1 MAATTATTGA
11 EEAGEDD
18 RASRDGWRLLGHS
31 LRAEWRGIAGGV
43 AVGLVWTAAKVAV
56 PKLVQLGI
64 DEGIEREVDGA
75 LLTWSLAILAA
86 GVVAAVFTGA
96 RRYLAFR
103 VSRSVEAELR
113 HRLFAHLQRLH
124 FAFHDEAQTGQLMSR
139 ANTDLQQIQF
149 FVVMIPVT
157 FSNAVTV
164 VAATAIMVSINPVLA
179 LLALGALP
187 LVNVLAKRF
196 SSTLHPAV
204 MGLQQELAELSDVV
218 EETVSGVRVVKGHGA
233 EPIQAARLRTVAD
246 AVYDRSVQT
255 ARIRATYLPAM
266 ELLPNLGLVVVLGY
280 GGYEVLRG
288 DLTIAE
294 LVAFNIYLALLVW
307 PLRSTG
313 LIVSLAQRAAAS
325 AERVHEVL
333 ATAPAI
339 TAPSGARAL
348 PPGNGELRFDGVV
361 FGYREGATVLDG
373 LDLVVPPGQSVAI
386 VGATGSGK
394 STIARLIPRFYD
406 VEAGAVRID
415 GVDVRELRLDELRR
429 AVGIV
434 FEETFLFSSTIRA
447 NIAFADPDASDEAVE
462 RAARLAG
469 AHGFVSSLP
478 DGYRTLIGER
488 GFSLSGGQRQRIA
501 IARAVL
507 ADPRILI
514 LDDATSA
521 VDPTKEHEIRDAL
534 AEVMQGRTTIVI
546 AHRPATIALADRVV
560 LLDRGRVVAEGTHD
574 RLLATSERY
583 REVLAS
589 AEAEGDT
596 NSAHDDRPV
605 EDPPVRA

>member
-1 MAATTATTGA
+1 MPTSLEDGTEDVRRKAT
-11 EEAGEDD
+11 
-18 RASRDGWRLLGHS
+18 RDGWRLLGQS
-31 LRAEWRGIAGGV
+31 LKAEWRGIAFGV
-43 AVGLVWTAAKVAV
+43 GVGLVWTFAKVSV

-64 DEGIEREVDGA
+64 EEGIEQQLDGA
-75 LLTWSLAILAA
+75 LMKWSLIILGAGVLAA
-86 GVVAAVFTGA
+86 IFTGA
-96 RRYLAFR
+96 RRYFAFR
-103 VSRSVEAELR
+103 VSRSVETTLR

-124 FAFHDEAQTGQLMSR
+124 FAFHDKAATGQLMSR
-139 ANTDLQQIQF
+139 ANTDLQQVQA

-157 FSNAVTV
+157 FSNAITV
-164 VAATAIMVSINPVLA
+164 VAATAIMISINATLA

-187 LVNVLAKRF
+187 LVNILAKRF
-196 SSTLHPAV
+196 SSRLHPAV

-233 EPIQAARLRTVAD
+233 EPIQAARLRKEAD
-246 AVYDRSVQT
+246 DVFDRSVET

-266 ELLPNLGLVVVLGY
+266 ELLPNLGLVMVLGY
-280 GGYEVLRG
+280 GGYQVLRG
-288 DLTIAE
+288 DLTIGQ
-294 LVAFNIYLALLVW
+294 LVAFNVYLALLVW

-325 AERVHEVL
+325 ADRVYEVL

-339 TAPSGARAL
+339 ADPPHGKVL
-348 PPGNGELRFDGVV
+348 PPGGGELRLEGVR
-361 FGYREGATVLDG
+361 FGYLDGAPVLDG
-373 LDLVVPPGQSVAI
+373 MDLVVPAGQSVAI

-394 STIARLIPRFYD
+394 STVARLIPRFYD
-406 VEAGAVRID
+406 VEVGTVRID
-415 GVDVRELRLDELRR
+415 GVDVRDLRLNELRR
-429 AVGIV
+429 SVGIV
-434 FEETFLFSSTIRA
+434 FEETFLFSSTIRS

-462 RAARLAG
+462 RAARLSG
-469 AHGFVSSLP
+469 AHDFASQLP
-478 DGYRTLIGER
+478 DGYATVIGER

-534 AEVMQGRTTIVI
+534 DEVMRGRTTIVI

-560 LLDRGRVVAEGTHD
+560 LLDGGRIVAEGTHD
-574 RLLATSERY
+574 ELLATSERY
-583 REVLAS
+583 RQVLAS
-589 AEAEGDT
+589 ADAEGDT
-596 NSAHDDRPV
+596 DSAAEPGA
-605 EDPPVRA
+605 VRA